1 MANIRFVLGPLG
13 GGQVEIGGEV
23 ASFIRAPGVMP
34 PFAPLEKIENN
45 VYYGWL
51 SDLDFFNEI
60 EEFKHMQSTA
70 SLVTAYNT
78 INRAHTII
86 TENPTITDFVFLCGA
101 TSLFVE
107 ELLQEFP
114 NAIYYF
120 TKRQDSQ
127 DNVSLMISHARER
140 DVCACGNDH
149 NIAISDA
156 SFQNYVHELNQ
167 QITTA
172 VDTKLTQLGY
182 SWTEGNLNVGVPTFE
197 PGRSLA
203 GAGGINNEEK
213 RVHTEVLFL
222 APAQVAVYK
231 ATGSPLV
238 HGFSEFHNMHSY

>member
-23 ASFIRAPGVMP
+23 ASFIRAPGVLP

-60 EEFKHMQSTA
+60 EELKHMQSTS
-70 SLVTAYNT
+70 SLVTASST
-78 INRAHTII
+78 VSRAHTII
-86 TENPTITDFVFLCGA
+86 SENPTITDFVFLCCA

-107 ELLQEFP
+107 DLLQEFP
-114 NAIYYF
+114 DAVYYF

-149 NIAISDA
+149 GIVISD
-156 SFQNYVHELNQ
+156 SLFQNYVHDLNQ

-172 VDTKLTQLGY
+172 LDAKLAQLGY
-182 SWTEGNLNVGVPTFE
+182 VWTDGNLNVGTPTFE
-197 PGRSLA
+197 PGRSLE
-203 GAGGINNEEK
+203 GAGGINSEEK

-231 ATGSPLV
+231 ATGSSLV
-238 HGFSEFHNMHSY
+238 HGFSEYHKMHHY